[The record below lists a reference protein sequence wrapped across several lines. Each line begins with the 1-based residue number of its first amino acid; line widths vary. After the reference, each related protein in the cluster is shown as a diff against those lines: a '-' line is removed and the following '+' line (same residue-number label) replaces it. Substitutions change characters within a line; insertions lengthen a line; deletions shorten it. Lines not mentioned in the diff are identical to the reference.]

1 MISSYYKLICT
12 HQSVQNNRMNPKSNR
27 VNNSNCFN
35 NKKEEVKQIV
45 YRNALLLASIHSRD
59 YIFLRDSLL
68 ELATQITFVTL
79 YMQISSSGNDLIVFN
94 IDFCGRVKAHV
105 LKYDVNLRCLV
116 TLSWHQR
123 ETTTKKLK

>member
-1 MISSYYKLICT
+1 
-12 HQSVQNNRMNPKSNR
+12 MNPKSNR

-45 YRNALLLASIHSRD
+45 YRKALLLASIHSRD

-79 YMQISSSGNDLIVFN
+79 YMQISSTGNDLIVFN
-94 IDFCGRVKAHV
+94 IDFSGRVKAHV
-105 LKYDVNLRCLV
+105 LKDDVNLRFSV
-116 TLSWHQR
+116 TLS
-123 ETTTKKLK
+123 

>member
-1 MISSYYKLICT
+1 
-12 HQSVQNNRMNPKSNR
+12 MNPKSNR

-35 NKKEEVKQIV
+35 NKKEEVKQII
-45 YRNALLLASIHSRD
+45 YRKALLLASIHLRD

-68 ELATQITFVTL
+68 ELAAQITFVTL
-79 YMQISSSGNDLIVFN
+79 CMQISSRGNDLIVFN
-94 IDFCGRVKAHV
+94 IDFSGRFKAHV

-116 TLSWHQR
+116 TLSRHQR

>member
-1 MISSYYKLICT
+1 M
-12 HQSVQNNRMNPKSNR
+12 NRKSNR

-45 YRNALLLASIHSRD
+45 YRKALLLASIHSRD

-79 YMQISSSGNDLIVFN
+79 YMQISSRGNDLIVFN
-94 IDFCGRVKAHV
+94 IDFSGRVKAHV
-105 LKYDVNLRCLV
+105 LKDDVNLRFSV
-116 TLSWHQR
+116 TLS
-123 ETTTKKLK
+123 